1 MSAPRLPWERCKGES
16 RQAYGA
22 FHNYMMLGE
31 KRSIPALS
39 QYFANTTGR
48 KKSESLLYRWSSRWL
63 WQERCAAY
71 DDHIRREAELSQI
84 EKIKEMSARHIEKA
98 MAAQSKAIRAL
109 NDLDP
114 ADLKPAEIIKWLVEG
129 QRLERLA
136 RGEPETVRKRGN
148 LLEILERAYTDET
161 NSPETRDV

>member
-1 MSAPRLPWERCKGES
+1 MLTESQPWERTKGES
-16 RQAYGA
+16 RQSYAA
-22 FHNYMMLGE
+22 FHAYLRLGE
-31 KRSIPALS
+31 RRSFNHLL
-39 QYFANTTGR
+39 NTLQRPMGYR
-48 KKSESLLYRWSSRWL
+48 RVIERWSVQWA
-63 WQERCAAY
+63 WQARCAAY

-161 NSPETRDV
+161 NSPQTRDV